1 MMTGTLRRR
10 IDRLVLCVVAAA
22 SGMAVLALDPRPIEI
37 RLSSPVVEP
46 GGSLPVDHTQ
56 LGRDL
61 SPPLAWNGL
70 PEGTRELALVF
81 AGPYDVQPR
90 PFVHWV
96 VYNIPATVAGLD
108 AGLAMDGLLERP
120 AELAGVRQ
128 GLTGWDSPGYRG
140 PWPTREPGTYVFTIY
155 ALGADLDLAPD
166 LDQETL
172 LAAIS
177 CHVIGV
183 GELRVV
189 SQARGYSS

>member
-1 MMTGTLRRR
+1 MSTTNVRHRTDL
-10 IDRLVLCVVAAA
+10 LLLCIVALAC
-22 SGMAVLALDPRPIEI
+22 GVAVFAIDPRPVEI

-61 SPPLAWNGL
+61 SPPLVWDGL

-81 AGPYDVQPR
+81 DGPYDAQPR

-96 VYNIPATVAGLD
+96 VYNIPATVAGLE

-128 GLTGWDSPGYRG
+128 GQTGWDSPGYRG
-140 PWPTREPGTYVFTIY
+140 PWPTREPGTYVFKLY
-155 ALGADLDLAPD
+155 ALGADLDLPPD
-166 LDQETL
+166 LDLETL
-172 LAAIS
+172 LAAIA
-177 CHVIGV
+177 CHVVGV

-189 SQARGYSS
+189 SQARGYAS